1 MKTFNTTMGELYDLE
16 QSIIKAGVMNMS
28 FSRKGSFS
36 ISRNMKKI
44 ANELEEYKAQR
55 GELIK
60 QYSDG
65 SDSIGPD
72 SPHWAEF
79 LTEFQSLSSVATE
92 ISRNTVTQEDFPEEI
107 TPVTCVL
114 LEFMLEDEK
123 EESKED

>member
-1 MKTFNTTMGELYDLE
+1 
-16 QSIIKAGVMNMS
+16 MNMS

-44 ANELEEYKAQR
+44 ANELEEYKTQR
-55 GELIK
+55 AELIK

-79 LTEFQSLSSVATE
+79 LTEFQSLSSVSIPLPRKIFQKRSHQLPAYY
-92 ISRNTVTQEDFPEEI
+92 SSL
-107 TPVTCVL
+107 C
-114 LEFMLEDEK
+114 
-123 EESKED
+123 

>member
-44 ANELEEYKAQR
+44 ANELEEYKTQR
-55 GELIK
+55 AELIK

-79 LTEFQSLSSVATE
+79 LTEFQSQHHCPGRF
-92 ISRNTVTQEDFPEEI
+92 SRRDYTSYLRI
-107 TPVTCVL
+107 TRVYVRR
-114 LEFMLEDEK
+114 
-123 EESKED
+123 